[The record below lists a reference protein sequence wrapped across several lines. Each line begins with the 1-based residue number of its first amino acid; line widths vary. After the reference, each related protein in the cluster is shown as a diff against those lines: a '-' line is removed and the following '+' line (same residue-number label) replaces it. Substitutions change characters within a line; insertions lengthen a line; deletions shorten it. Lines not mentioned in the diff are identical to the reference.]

1 MIYADQMLNF
11 LEDKYQGYYTV
22 EEQKGMDFLKVR
34 LNKENLALE
43 LTFDGNKQT
52 IELNTFKGKNA
63 VLTSLEAL
71 ATNLDAYF
79 FFELQFKPD
88 SKRILEHAMNE
99 FRPGETYSIKG
110 IEGNA
115 TSSLKLITSTDV
127 YVEYSKGV
135 YTVKDAEG
143 DIEAYLINENNYI
156 VIAPTLGRYITNI
169 SNIYGESEHITIS
182 RLTDDT
188 FSFKFESGLELEV
201 VLHIS
206 DKYEYEVITVL
217 GDFSGPVGLLEFDN
231 IFNLEALE
239 ALYDKIKEATPAVEN
254 ITEAYDMKEVDIT
267 VSDEA
272 KELSSLDIDETTSE
286 EVTTDL
292 GDADIA
298 SDEPEEESDEEINVE
313 LDETVA
319 DIYPTKEVAMEE
331 VKTQPSA
338 EVDETVEVISLNNV
352 LSRDGELLYVRF
364 VCTDNM
370 YDVPADKIDLD
381 ILEEE
386 TQIVHK
392 GVLTTP
398 AELAARKKAK
408 KVTDETFIS
417 ILVNN
422 FYS

>member
-156 VIAPTLGRYITNI
+156 VIAPTLGRYVTNI

-239 ALYDKIKEATPAVEN
+239 ALYDKVKEATPAVEN

-298 SDEPEEESDEEINVE
+298 SDEPETESDEEINVE

-319 DIYPTKEVAMEE
+319 DIYPT
-331 VKTQPSA
+331 
-338 EVDETVEVISLNNV
+338 
-352 LSRDGELLYVRF
+352 
-364 VCTDNM
+364 
-370 YDVPADKIDLD
+370 
-381 ILEEE
+381 
-386 TQIVHK
+386 
-392 GVLTTP
+392 
-398 AELAARKKAK
+398 
-408 KVTDETFIS
+408 
-417 ILVNN
+417 
-422 FYS
+422 

>member
-1 MIYADQMLNF
+1 MLYADQLLNF
-11 LEDKYQGYYTV
+11 LEEKYQGYYTI
-22 EEQKGMDFLKVR
+22 EDQRGMDFLKVR
-34 LNKENLALE
+34 LNKENLILE
-43 LTFDGNKQT
+43 ITFDSNKQT

-63 VLTSLEAL
+63 VLTSLDAL
-71 ATNLDAYF
+71 DKNLEAYF
-79 FFELQFKPD
+79 FFELQFKPG
-88 SKRILEHAMNE
+88 SKRVLDAVMKD
-99 FRPGETYSIKG
+99 FRPNETYNIKG

-115 TSSLKLITSTDV
+115 TSSLKLLTSTDV

-135 YTVKDAEG
+135 YTAKDAEG
-143 DIEAYLINENNYI
+143 VIETYLINENNDI
-156 VIAPTLGRYITNI
+156 VIAPTLGRYVTNI
-169 SNIYGESEHITIS
+169 SNIYGDSSHIIIS

-239 ALYDKIKEATPAVEN
+239 ALYDEIKEDTPAVEN
-254 ITEAYDMKEVDIT
+254 ITEAYDMKDVDIT

-272 KELSSLDIDETTSE
+272 KELSSLDVETE
-286 EVTTDL
+286 ENN
-292 GDADIA
+292 A
-298 SDEPEEESDEEINVE
+298 EPEETIEEMNVV

-319 DIYPTKEVAMEE
+319 DIYPTKEEKIEE
-331 VKTQPSA
+331 IKVPDSDANLCKSEELELLPDA
-338 EVDETVEVISLNNV
+338 DVISLRNI
-352 LSRDGELLYVRF
+352 LSKEGDLLYVRF
-364 VCTDNM
+364 VCTSDM

-386 TQIVHK
+386 MQIIHK

-398 AELAARKKAK
+398 SELTARKRARKI
-408 KVTDETFIS
+408 VDETFIS
-417 ILVNN
+417 VLVNN

>member
-1 MIYADQMLNF
+1 MLYADQLLNF
-11 LEDKYQGYYTV
+11 LEEKYQGYYTI
-22 EEQKGMDFLKVR
+22 EDQKGMDFLKVR
-34 LNKENLALE
+34 LNKENLILE
-43 LTFDGNKQT
+43 ITFDSNKQT

-63 VLTSLEAL
+63 VLTSLDAL
-71 ATNLDAYF
+71 DKNLEAYF
-79 FFELQFKPD
+79 FFELQFKPG
-88 SKRILEHAMNE
+88 SKRVLDAVMKD
-99 FRPGETYSIKG
+99 FRPNETYNIKG

-115 TSSLKLITSTDV
+115 TSSLKLLTSTDV
-127 YVEYSKGV
+127 YVEYSNGV
-135 YTVKDAEG
+135 YTAKDAEG
-143 DIEAYLINENNYI
+143 VIETYLINENNDI
-156 VIAPTLGRYITNI
+156 VIAPTLGRYVTNI
-169 SNIYGESEHITIS
+169 SNIYGDSNHIIIS

-239 ALYDKIKEATPAVEN
+239 ALYDEIKEDTPAVEN
-254 ITEAYDMKEVDIT
+254 ITEAYDMKDVDIT

-272 KELSSLDIDETTSE
+272 KELSSLD
-286 EVTTDL
+286 V
-292 GDADIA
+292 
-298 SDEPEEESDEEINVE
+298 EEITVE

-319 DIYPTKEVAMEE
+319 DIYPTKEEKMEE
-331 VKTQPSA
+331 IKVPDSA
-338 EVDETVEVISLNNV
+338 ANLCKSEELELLPDADVISLRNI
-352 LSRDGELLYVRF
+352 LSKEGDLLYVRF
-364 VCTDNM
+364 VCTSDM

-386 TQIVHK
+386 MQIIHK

-398 AELAARKKAK
+398 TELKARKRAK
-408 KVTDETFIS
+408 KVIDETFIS
-417 ILVNN
+417 VLVNN